1 MTSHRTTLDRTTR
14 DHTHLDDTRRD
25 DARRDTA
32 AADVATGTTAT
43 RDAAPGSAGA
53 PAPADRTA
61 ATGRAGVT
69 READDMAVVSFLS
82 GLVGL
87 LAMNL
92 VLGPIAIT
100 LAALALYRGTSR
112 PGRAS
117 LGLVLGVADLAI
129 LAYLISADGTWS
141 WSVG

>member
-1 MTSHRTTLDRTTR
+1 MTSHRTTLDRTAH
-14 DHTHLDDTRRD
+14 DHTDLDDSPVD
-25 DARRDTA
+25 VPTA
-32 AADVATGTTAT
+32 AGGDTAT
-43 RDAAPGSAGA
+43 RDTAPGSAHGQA
-53 PAPADRTA
+53 GRADAADREA
-61 ATGRAGVT
+61 GTGSAGTT
-69 READDMAVVSFLS
+69 READGMAVVSFLS

-100 LAALALYRGTSR
+100 LAALALHRGTSR
-112 PGRAS
+112 PGRAR

>member
-1 MTSHRTTLDRTTR
+1 MTSHRTTLDRTAH
-14 DHTHLDDTRRD
+14 DHTDLDDTRPH
-25 DARRDTA
+25 DAAT
-32 AADVATGTTAT
+32 ATGDTAT
-43 RDAAPGSAGA
+43 RDTAPGSTRGAAGR
-53 PAPADRTA
+53 PDPADREA
-61 ATGRAGVT
+61 GTGRTGST
-69 READDMAVVSFLS
+69 READGMAVVSFLS

-100 LAALALYRGTSR
+100 LAALALHRGTSR
-112 PGRAS
+112 PGRAR
-117 LGLVLGVADLAI
+117 LGLVLGLADLAI

>member
-1 MTSHRTTLDRTTR
+1 MTSHRTTLDRTAHDPTDLDGTR
-14 DHTHLDDTRRD
+14 TH
-25 DARRDTA
+25 DAATATGGTVTRDTA
-32 AADVATGTTAT
+32 PAST
-43 RDAAPGSAGA
+43 RDTTGRPDS
-53 PAPADRTA
+53 ADREA
-61 ATGRAGVT
+61 GTGGAGTT
-69 READDMAVVSFLS
+69 READGMAVVSFLS

-100 LAALALYRGTSR
+100 LAALALHRGTSR
-112 PGRAS
+112 PGRAR